1 MSLNEILLVLAAL
14 LPAAALCIYVFKK
27 DRTEKEPLGLLLL
40 LLGLGAIICF
50 PAAEVESV
58 LINSIKDFFI
68 SSGIAKV
75 DNNTIVFTDNLNY
88 ILYNAAE
95 NFIGIAL
102 VEEGF
107 KFLIL
112 YLVTRKNKNF
122 NSLFDGLIYSVFV
135 SLGFAAL
142 ENVFYV
148 TENGWMN
155 AVVRAVLSVPGHMF
169 FAVLMGYYYSMWN
182 LYCKANAFER
192 NFKAQGLII
201 PNSPEF
207 VYKKYL
213 TLSLAMPVLAH
224 GFYDFCCSVDYT
236 IATVGLYAFV
246 FLLYVHCF
254 KKIKNMS
261 NLDGNNNTLA
271 FGLVLNKYPHLIE
284 YFNHVNQNEGV
295 N

>member
-1 MSLNEILLVLAAL
+1 M
-14 LPAAALCIYVFKK
+14 
-27 DRTEKEPLGLLLL
+27 
-40 LLGLGAIICF
+40 
-50 PAAEVESV
+50 
-58 LINSIKDFFI
+58 
-68 SSGIAKV
+68 
-75 DNNTIVFTDNLNY
+75 
-88 ILYNAAE
+88 
-95 NFIGIAL
+95 

-155 AVVRAVLSVPGHMF
+155 AVVRAILSVPGHMF

-192 NFKAQGLII
+192 NFKAQGLVI

-213 TLSLAMPVLAH
+213 TLSLVMPVLAH

-254 KKIKNMS
+254 KKIKKCH
-261 NLDGNNNTLA
+261 TLQKTSPRSDVA
-271 FGLVLNKYPHLIE
+271 LKRLYKQISLSSTYPDRGIA
-284 YFNHVNQNEGV
+284 
-295 N
+295 